1 MINKYPTLY
10 SFRRCPYAMRAR
22 LVLRLCKIECIIREI
37 SLKAKNS
44 EFLRVSPK
52 ATVPVLVLPNG
63 EVLEESLDIIYWSL
77 EQNDPSKL
85 KVNNQ
90 LGRKTNKLIELFD
103 TEFKFHLDRYKYSS
117 RYNIQN
123 SQVHRDKA
131 REILVQINTMLEGKN
146 YIGGKNISLL
156 DISILPFVRQFRI
169 ADMKWFDN
177 NLGLDNVNKWLNIFL
192 NSDLLASIMTKYK
205 VWEIDDPVTFFNYF

>member
-22 LVLRLCKIECIIREI
+22 LAIRLCKIQCIIREI

-77 EQNDPSKL
+77 EQNDPYKL
-85 KVNNQ
+85 KINNQ
-90 LGRKTNKLIELFD
+90 LANKTDKLIELID
-103 TEFKFHLDRYKYSS
+103 TEFKFHLDRYKYSF
-117 RYNIQN
+117 RYNIKN
-123 SQVHRDKA
+123 SQVHRDKG
-131 REILVQINTMLEGKN
+131 RDLLVLINNLLEGKN

-156 DISILPFVRQFRI
+156 DISILPFVRQYRI
-169 ADMKWFDN
+169 ADIKWFDN
-177 NLGLDNVNKWLNIFL
+177 NLGLDNVSNWLKIFL

-205 VWEIDDPVTFFNYF
+205 VWEIDDPLTLF

>member
-22 LVLRLCKIECIIREI
+22 LAIRLCKIQCIIREI
-37 SLKAKNS
+37 SLKAKNI

-77 EQNDPSKL
+77 EQNGPLKL
-85 KVNNQ
+85 KINNQ
-90 LGRKTNKLIELFD
+90 LANKTDKLIELFD

-117 RYNIQN
+117 RYNIKN
-123 SQVHRDKA
+123 SQVHRDKG
-131 REILVQINTMLEGKN
+131 RDLLVLINNLLEGKN

-156 DISILPFVRQFRI
+156 DISILPFVRQYRI
-169 ADMKWFDN
+169 ADIKWFDN
-177 NLGLDNVNKWLNIFL
+177 NLGLDNVSNWLNIFL

-205 VWEIDDPVTFFNYF
+205 VWEIDDPLTLF

>member
-22 LVLRLCKIECIIREI
+22 LALRLCKIECIIREI
-37 SLKAKNS
+37 SLKAKS
-44 EFLRVSPK
+44 TEFLRVSPK

-90 LGRKTNKLIELFD
+90 LGRKTSKLIELFD

-131 REILVQINTMLEGKN
+131 REILVQINIMLEGKN
-146 YIGGKNISLL
+146 YMGGKNISLL

-205 VWEIDDPVTFFNYF
+205 VWEIDDPVTFF

>member
-22 LVLRLCKIECIIREI
+22 LALRLCKIECIIREI
-37 SLKAKNS
+37 SLKAKNT

-90 LGRKTNKLIELFD
+90 LGRKTSKLIELFD

-123 SQVHRDKA
+123 LQVHRDKA

-146 YIGGKNISLL
+146 YMGGKNISLL

-177 NLGLDNVNKWLNIFL
+177 NLGLDNINKWLNIFL

-205 VWEIDDPVTFFNYF
+205 VWEIDHPGTFF

>member
-1 MINKYPTLY
+1 MTNKYPTLY

-22 LVLRLCKIECIIREI
+22 LALRLCKIQCIIREI

-44 EFLRVSPK
+44 EFLKVSPK

-77 EQNDPSKL
+77 EQNDPYKL
-85 KVNNQ
+85 KINNQ
-90 LGRKTNKLIELFD
+90 LANKTDKLIELID

-117 RYNIQN
+117 RYNIKN
-123 SQVHRDKA
+123 SEVHRDKA
-131 REILVQINTMLEGKN
+131 RDILVQINTMLEGNN
-146 YIGGKNISLL
+146 YLWGNNISLL

-169 ADMKWFDN
+169 ADKEWFDD
-177 NLGLDNVNKWLNIFL
+177 NLGLENVNNWLNTFL

-205 VWEIDDPVTFFNYF
+205 VWEKDDPVTLF

>member
-1 MINKYPTLY
+1 MTNKYPTLY

-22 LVLRLCKIECIIREI
+22 LALRLCKIQCIIREI

-77 EQNDPSKL
+77 EQNDPYKL
-85 KVNNQ
+85 KINNQ
-90 LGRKTNKLIELFD
+90 LANKTDKLIELID

-117 RYNIQN
+117 RYNIKN
-123 SQVHRDKA
+123 SEVHRDKA
-131 REILVQINTMLEGKN
+131 RDILVQINTMLEGNN
-146 YIGGKNISLL
+146 YLWGNNISLL

-169 ADMKWFDN
+169 ADKEWFDD
-177 NLGLDNVNKWLNIFL
+177 NLGLENVNNWLNTFL

-205 VWEIDDPVTFFNYF
+205 VWEKDDPVTLF

>member
-1 MINKYPTLY
+1 M
-10 SFRRCPYAMRAR
+10 
-22 LVLRLCKIECIIREI
+22 
-37 SLKAKNS
+37 
-44 EFLRVSPK
+44 
-52 ATVPVLVLPNG
+52 PNG
-63 EVLEESLDIIYWSL
+63 KVLEESLDIIYWSL

-90 LGRKTNKLIELFD
+90 LGRKTSKLIELFD

-117 RYNIQN
+117 RYNIKN

-131 REILVQINTMLEGKN
+131 RDILVQINTMLEENN
-146 YIGGKNISLL
+146 YIGGNKISLL

-169 ADMKWFDN
+169 ADKEWFDD
-177 NLGLDNVNKWLNIFL
+177 NLGLENVNNWLNTFL

-205 VWEIDDPVTFFNYF
+205 VWEINDPITLF

>member
-22 LVLRLCKIECIIREI
+22 LALRLCKIECIIREI
-37 SLKAKNS
+37 SLKAKNT
-44 EFLRVSPK
+44 EFLKVSPK

-90 LGRKTNKLIELFD
+90 LGRKTSKLIELFD

-131 REILVQINTMLEGKN
+131 REILVQINTMLEGKS
-146 YIGGKNISLL
+146 YMGGKNISFL

-205 VWEIDDPVTFFNYF
+205 VWEIDDPVTFF

>member
-22 LVLRLCKIECIIREI
+22 LALRLCKIECIIREI
-37 SLKAKNS
+37 SLKAKNT

-123 SQVHRDKA
+123 LQVHRDKA
-131 REILVQINTMLEGKN
+131 REILVQINTMLEGKS
-146 YIGGKNISLL
+146 YMGGKNISFL

-205 VWEIDDPVTFFNYF
+205 VWEIDDPVTFF

>member
-1 MINKYPTLY
+1 
-10 SFRRCPYAMRAR
+10 MRAR
-22 LVLRLCKIECIIREI
+22 LALRLCKIELIIREI
-37 SLKAKNS
+37 SLKAKNT

-90 LGRKTNKLIELFD
+90 LGRKTLKLIELFD
-103 TEFKFHLDRYKYSS
+103 TEFKFQLDRYKYSS

-123 SQVHRDKA
+123 SHVHRDKA
-131 REILVQINTMLEGKN
+131 REI
-146 YIGGKNISLL
+146 
-156 DISILPFVRQFRI
+156 
-169 ADMKWFDN
+169 
-177 NLGLDNVNKWLNIFL
+177 
-192 NSDLLASIMTKYK
+192 
-205 VWEIDDPVTFFNYF
+205 

>member
-1 MINKYPTLY
+1 MIYKYPILY

-22 LVLRLCKIECIIREI
+22 LALRLCKIQCIIREI
-37 SLKAKNS
+37 SLKAKNT

-90 LGRKTNKLIELFD
+90 LGRKTSKLIELFD

-131 REILVQINTMLEGKN
+131 REILVQINTMLEGKS
-146 YIGGKNISLL
+146 YMGGKNISLL

-205 VWEIDDPVTFFNYF
+205 VWEIDDPVTFF

>member
-22 LVLRLCKIECIIREI
+22 LALRLCKIQCIIREI

-77 EQNDPSKL
+77 EQNDPYKL
-85 KVNNQ
+85 KINNQ
-90 LGRKTNKLIELFD
+90 LANKTDKLIELFD

-117 RYNIQN
+117 RYNIKN
-123 SQVHRDKA
+123 SQVHRDKG
-131 REILVQINTMLEGKN
+131 RDLLVLINNLLEGKN

-156 DISILPFVRQFRI
+156 DISILPFVRQYRI
-169 ADMKWFDN
+169 ADIKWFDN
-177 NLGLDNVNKWLNIFL
+177 NLGLDNVSNWLKIFL

-205 VWEIDDPVTFFNYF
+205 VWEIDDPLTLF

>member
-22 LVLRLCKIECIIREI
+22 LALRLCKIECIIREI
-37 SLKAKNS
+37 SLKAKS
-44 EFLRVSPK
+44 TEFLRVSPK

-90 LGRKTNKLIELFD
+90 LGRKTSKLIELFD

-131 REILVQINTMLEGKN
+131 REILVQINTMLKGKN

-205 VWEIDDPVTFFNYF
+205 VWEIDDPVTFF

>member
-37 SLKAKNS
+37 SLKEKNT
-44 EFLRVSPK
+44 EFLKVSPK

-77 EQNDPSKL
+77 EQNDPFKL
-85 KVNNQ
+85 KINNR
-90 LGRKTNKLIELFD
+90 LANENNKLIELFD

-123 SQVHRDKA
+123 SKVHRDKA
-131 REILVQINTMLEGKN
+131 REILVQINTMLKGKN

-205 VWEIDDPVTFFNYF
+205 VWEIDDPITLF

>member
-22 LVLRLCKIECIIREI
+22 LAIRLCEIQCIIREI

-77 EQNDPSKL
+77 EQNDPYKL
-85 KVNNQ
+85 KINNQ
-90 LGRKTNKLIELFD
+90 LANKTDKLIELID

-117 RYNIQN
+117 RYNIKN
-123 SQVHRDKA
+123 SEVHRDKA
-131 REILVQINTMLEGKN
+131 RDILVQINTMLEGNN
-146 YIGGKNISLL
+146 YLWGNNISLL

-169 ADMKWFDN
+169 ADKEWFDD
-177 NLGLDNVNKWLNIFL
+177 NLGLENVNNWLNTFL

-205 VWEIDDPVTFFNYF
+205 VWEKDDPVTLF

>member
-37 SLKAKNS
+37 SLKEKNT
-44 EFLRVSPK
+44 EFLKVSPK

-63 EVLEESLDIIYWSL
+63 EVLEESMDIIYWSL
-77 EQNDPSKL
+77 EQNDPSNL
-85 KVNNQ
+85 KVKDQ
-90 LGRKTNKLIELFD
+90 LARKTSKLIELFD

-123 SQVHRDKA
+123 SKVHRDKA
-131 REILVQINTMLEGKN
+131 REILVQINTMLKGKN

-205 VWEIDDPVTFFNYF
+205 VWEIDDPVTFF

>member
-22 LVLRLCKIECIIREI
+22 LALRLCKIQCIIREI

-44 EFLRVSPK
+44 ELLRVSPK

-77 EQNDPSKL
+77 EQNDPYKL
-85 KVNNQ
+85 KINNQ
-90 LGRKTNKLIELFD
+90 LAKKTDKLIELID
-103 TEFKFHLDRYKYSS
+103 TKFKFHLDRYKYSS
-117 RYNIQN
+117 RYNIKN
-123 SQVHRDKA
+123 SQFHRDKA
-131 REILVQINTMLEGKN
+131 RDILVQINTMLEGKN
-146 YIGGKNISLL
+146 YMGGNNISLL

-169 ADMKWFDN
+169 ADKEWFDD
-177 NLGLDNVNKWLNIFL
+177 NLGLENVNNWLNTFL

-205 VWEIDDPVTFFNYF
+205 VWEIDDSITLF

>member
-22 LVLRLCKIECIIREI
+22 LALRLCKIQCIIREI

-63 EVLEESLDIIYWSL
+63 KVLEESLDIIYWSL
-77 EQNDPSKL
+77 EQNDPYKL
-85 KVNNQ
+85 KINNQ
-90 LGRKTNKLIELFD
+90 LAKKTDKLTELID

-117 RYNIQN
+117 RYNIKN
-123 SQVHRDKA
+123 SQVHRDKG
-131 REILVQINTMLEGKN
+131 RDLLVLINNLLEGKN

-156 DISILPFVRQFRI
+156 DISILPFVRQYRI
-169 ADMKWFDN
+169 ADIKWFDN
-177 NLGLDNVNKWLNIFL
+177 NLGLDNVSNWLNIFL

-205 VWEIDDPVTFFNYF
+205 VWEIDDPLTLF

>member
-1 MINKYPTLY
+1 M
-10 SFRRCPYAMRAR
+10 
-22 LVLRLCKIECIIREI
+22 
-37 SLKAKNS
+37 
-44 EFLRVSPK
+44 SPK

-90 LGRKTNKLIELFD
+90 LGRKTSKLIELFD

-146 YIGGKNISLL
+146 YMGGKNISLL

-177 NLGLDNVNKWLNIFL
+177 NLG
-192 NSDLLASIMTKYK
+192 
-205 VWEIDDPVTFFNYF
+205 

>member
-22 LVLRLCKIECIIREI
+22 LALRLCKIQCIIREI

-77 EQNDPSKL
+77 EQNDPLKL
-85 KVNNQ
+85 KINNQ
-90 LGRKTNKLIELFD
+90 LANKTDKLIELFD

-117 RYNIQN
+117 RYNIKN
-123 SQVHRDKA
+123 SQVHRDKG
-131 REILVQINTMLEGKN
+131 RDLLVLINNLLEGKN

-156 DISILPFVRQFRI
+156 DISILPFVRQYRI
-169 ADMKWFDN
+169 ADIKWFDN
-177 NLGLDNVNKWLNIFL
+177 NLGLDNVSNWLKIFL

-205 VWEIDDPVTFFNYF
+205 VWEIDDPLTLF

>member
-1 MINKYPTLY
+1 MIYKYPTLY

-22 LVLRLCKIECIIREI
+22 LVLRLCKIQCIIREI

-44 EFLRVSPK
+44 EFLRVSQK

-90 LGRKTNKLIELFD
+90 LGRKTSKLIELFD

-146 YIGGKNISLL
+146 YMGGKNISLL

-205 VWEIDDPVTFFNYF
+205 VWEIDDPVTFF

>member
-1 MINKYPTLY
+1 MIYKYPILY

-22 LVLRLCKIECIIREI
+22 LAIRLCKIQCIIREI

-44 EFLRVSPK
+44 EFLKVSQK

-77 EQNDPSKL
+77 EQNDPSRL
-85 KVNNQ
+85 RVNDQ
-90 LGRKTNKLIELFD
+90 LGRKTSKLIELFD

-123 SQVHRDKA
+123 SQVHRDKG
-131 REILVQINTMLEGKN
+131 RDLLVLINNLLEGKN

-205 VWEIDDPVTFFNYF
+205 VWEIDDPVTFF